1 MLQCAFY
8 KIVRRFVMKKIVAI
22 ALCVAFVICGV
33 SGNDKVSIESAKSAI
48 KKARD
53 DYSTALNGYF
63 NASIT
68 FVALQK
74 GLDDNVAKIAEV
86 AKASQNGKIE
96 AQKVSKIMQR
106 IQNLE
111 AELQEAQSAKNP
123 TKKYLALKDKF
134 VSLSDKSTNEL
145 IQSKATLEDGIAI
158 FRKYAK

>member
-8 KIVRRFVMKKIVAI
+8 KIVRRFVMKKIMAI
-22 ALCVAFVICGV
+22 ALCVAFMICGV
-33 SGNDKVSIESAKSAI
+33 SGNDKADIESAKSAI

-86 AKASQNGKIE
+86 AKASQNGKVE